1 MTCGAYAQTNVRT
14 SPPVVKFKT
23 FKSEMAMRSGKFGKK
38 AVVMQ
43 QEKDQKMAPMVK
55 TDGDLLRKRVGN
67 PVRVAAPKLVS
78 TTPVASDKARITL
91 VVESDWGDDSGY
103 QVILDGDCGVY
114 GETSVDDIFAAAD
127 YTIPENAEILKNF
140 LQAGKTSS
148 IDIPAGRYDFFV
160 FNPMPSNETVYVAEG
175 ESEGGSYYF
184 KGGYEYVF
192 TVNVD
197 TDKNRDNVEL
207 TCDSPVEI
215 GVSEI
220 TAPVSGFGLTA
231 NENVTAKIY
240 NSGSQDVTSF
250 VAKFAVDGKDT
261 VSETVNKPIA
271 VGETIDYT
279 FDAKADL
286 SAPGIHNVTV
296 SVENDLDGL
305 DGNNSI
311 TERVHHLLA
320 VNAPYICT
328 FDSESSLDEWYI
340 VDANNDGTTWNFSL
354 ENKDVEILYN
364 SKHPTDDY
372 LITMNPV
379 TLPAGN
385 NRVVVD
391 YNAKG
396 SSYLESF
403 EVLYGKTSDVNEMTV
418 LKSFDDFTKGDEPYQ
433 GIINFDTPENGDYY
447 FAIHAKSKTNQ
458 FGMSIYRFEVS
469 EGVYVGEPDLSLDKV
484 ILPVSSCS
492 LGTSE
497 KVSAVISNVGT
508 GNSKDFT
515 LEYSVNGTV
524 QGTQK
529 FDVAIP
535 IEGSTEVTIDAPID
549 MSALGKF
556 NVSVNIID
564 VTPADGQNPEVVT
577 DNNSAESSTTHYT
590 PTDVPFV
597 VDFSD
602 ESQRENWAS
611 DDSWGYEGSYN
622 YAMYCKGTT
631 PLVSRGINMK
641 AGTTYRLTYDYMAG
655 MSYIF
660 FSLTDDYDILIG
672 KDGTPFSEWETLASY
687 TDVYTNDVFVNDEL
701 SFTVPSDGIYSIAF
715 KQDVPQSTF
724 MLKTASITAIEPY
737 DLAITGISSM
747 PSKLPKSQAEN
758 FMVGVNVKNNGSE
771 STLGTVAITVA
782 GKEVGTTKFDIAVGE
797 TQVVEVPVTLTDV
810 TVGMIDLD
818 AEVTVDGSDDSNP
831 ADNTASAS
839 LELTDDVYAYDYV
852 TDDMYT
858 ANYVIG
864 VGDDTSCTA
873 AVVFHINKTTDLK
886 ALSIGW
892 GLASDSPVFLEGYKF
907 DPNATPD
914 PYGYMPLGEQV
925 FTAIGDQ
932 GNTTGQVEYPLDEPT
947 TLEPGDYIF
956 AVTYTGFALVIDNV
970 KPGQLYMLVDNGG
983 ETYAYDETSLG
994 LGTPAIRAIL
1004 GETTGINTTDAVTA
1018 KSSISYDAARKT
1030 IVATSPS
1037 SAIKSLDIYS
1047 ASGTLVGSK
1056 AASTNVCSYDAS
1068 SLVSGV
1074 YVVRMTTADGTVTSK
1089 VAVK

>member
-1 MTCGAYAQTNVRT
+1 MKHLFIYILCAIMTCGAYAQTNVRT

-23 FKSEMAMRSGKFGKK
+23 LKSEMAMRSGKFGKK

-458 FGMSIYRFEVS
+458 FGMSI
-469 EGVYVGEPDLSLDKV
+469 
-484 ILPVSSCS
+484 
-492 LGTSE
+492 
-497 KVSAVISNVGT
+497 
-508 GNSKDFT
+508 
-515 LEYSVNGTV
+515 
-524 QGTQK
+524 
-529 FDVAIP
+529 
-535 IEGSTEVTIDAPID
+535 
-549 MSALGKF
+549 
-556 NVSVNIID
+556 
-564 VTPADGQNPEVVT
+564 
-577 DNNSAESSTTHYT
+577 
-590 PTDVPFV
+590 
-597 VDFSD
+597 
-602 ESQRENWAS
+602 
-611 DDSWGYEGSYN
+611 
-622 YAMYCKGTT
+622 
-631 PLVSRGINMK
+631 
-641 AGTTYRLTYDYMAG
+641 
-655 MSYIF
+655 
-660 FSLTDDYDILIG
+660 
-672 KDGTPFSEWETLASY
+672 
-687 TDVYTNDVFVNDEL
+687 
-701 SFTVPSDGIYSIAF
+701 
-715 KQDVPQSTF
+715 
-724 MLKTASITAIEPY
+724 
-737 DLAITGISSM
+737 
-747 PSKLPKSQAEN
+747 
-758 FMVGVNVKNNGSE
+758 
-771 STLGTVAITVA
+771 
-782 GKEVGTTKFDIAVGE
+782 
-797 TQVVEVPVTLTDV
+797 
-810 TVGMIDLD
+810 
-818 AEVTVDGSDDSNP
+818 
-831 ADNTASAS
+831 
-839 LELTDDVYAYDYV
+839 
-852 TDDMYT
+852 
-858 ANYVIG
+858 
-864 VGDDTSCTA
+864 
-873 AVVFHINKTTDLK
+873 
-886 ALSIGW
+886 
-892 GLASDSPVFLEGYKF
+892 
-907 DPNATPD
+907 
-914 PYGYMPLGEQV
+914 
-925 FTAIGDQ
+925 
-932 GNTTGQVEYPLDEPT
+932 
-947 TLEPGDYIF
+947 
-956 AVTYTGFALVIDNV
+956 
-970 KPGQLYMLVDNGG
+970 
-983 ETYAYDETSLG
+983 
-994 LGTPAIRAIL
+994 
-1004 GETTGINTTDAVTA
+1004 
-1018 KSSISYDAARKT
+1018 
-1030 IVATSPS
+1030 
-1037 SAIKSLDIYS
+1037 
-1047 ASGTLVGSK
+1047 
-1056 AASTNVCSYDAS
+1056 
-1068 SLVSGV
+1068 
-1074 YVVRMTTADGTVTSK
+1074 
-1089 VAVK
+1089 

>member
-23 FKSEMAMRSGKFGKK
+23 LKSVRAMRSGKFGKNVVAMHQEEAQKK
-38 AVVMQ
+38 ALKV
-43 QEKDQKMAPMVK
+43 DA
-55 TDGDLLRKRVGN
+55 DGDLLRKRIGN
-67 PVRVAAPKLVS
+67 PVKVAATKLVS
-78 TTPVASDKARITL
+78 TTPVAGDKARITL
-91 VVESDWGDDSGY
+91 IVESDWGDDSGY
-103 QVILDGDCGVY
+103 QVILDGDCGIY

-148 IDIPAGRYDFFV
+148 IDIPAGKYDFFV
-160 FNPMPSNETVYVAEG
+160 FNPMPSKETVYVAEG
-175 ESEGGSYYF
+175 ESEGDSYYF

-197 TDKNRDNVEL
+197 TDEGIDNVEI
-207 TCDSPVEI
+207 TSDSPVEI

-220 TAPVSGFGLTA
+220 TAPVSSLDLTA
-231 NENVTAKIY
+231 DENVTAKIY
-240 NSGSQDVTSF
+240 NSGSEDVTSF
-250 VAKFAVDGKDT
+250 VAKLIVDDKDT
-261 VSETVNKPIA
+261 ISETVNTHIA
-271 VGETIDYT
+271 AGDTIDYT
-279 FDAKADL
+279 FNAKADL
-286 SAPGIHNVTV
+286 SATGIHTVTV
-296 SVENDLDGL
+296 AIENDLDGL
-305 DGNNSI
+305 YGNNSI
-311 TERVHHLLA
+311 TEKITHLFPIS
-320 VNAPYICT
+320 APYICE
-328 FDSESSLDEWYI
+328 FDSESCADEWYI
-340 VDANNDGTTWNFSL
+340 IDANNDGTTWNFSL
-354 ENKDVEILYN
+354 VNQDAEILYN

-372 LITMNPV
+372 LVTMSPV
-379 TLPAGN
+379 ILPVGKN
-385 NRVVVD
+385 MVVVD
-391 YNAKG
+391 YNAMG
-396 SSYLESF
+396 STYEESF
-403 EVLYGKTSDVNEMTV
+403 EVLYGKTSNVNEMTV
-418 LKSFDDFTKGDEPYQ
+418 LKSFDDFTKGDEPYE
-433 GIINFDTPENGDYY
+433 GIINFDTPEDGDYF

-458 FGMSIYRFEVS
+458 FGMKISRFEVS
-469 EGVYVGEPDLSLDKV
+469 EGAYAGEPDLSLDKV

-492 LGTSE
+492 LGTDE
-497 KVSAVISNVGT
+497 KISAVISNVGT
-508 GNSKDFT
+508 GNAKDFT
-515 LEYSVNGTV
+515 LEYSLNGTV
-524 QGTQK
+524 KGTQK

-535 IEGSTEVTIDAPID
+535 IGGSTEVTIDAPID

-556 NVSVNIID
+556 NVGVNIVD
-564 VTPADGQNPEVVT
+564 VTPADGQNAEVVT

-611 DDSWGYEGSYN
+611 DDSWEYEGEYN
-622 YAMYCKGTT
+622 NAIFCTGTT

-655 MSYIF
+655 VSFFIIYGDSYDV
-660 FSLTDDYDILIG
+660 LLG

-687 TDVYTNDVFVNDEL
+687 NDVYTDDVFVKDEL
-701 SFTVPSDGIYSIAF
+701 SFTVPDDGIYSIAF
-715 KQDVPQSTF
+715 KQDVPQRTF
-724 MLKTASITAIEPY
+724 MLKTASVTAIEPY
-737 DLAITGISSM
+737 DLSITGISSL

-758 FMVGVNVKNNGSE
+758 YMVGVNVKNNGSE
-771 STLGTVAITVA
+771 STSGTVAVTVA
-782 GKEVGTTKFDIAVGE
+782 GNEVGTAKFEIGTGE
-797 TQVVEVPVTLTDV
+797 THVVDVPVTLTDV
-810 TVGMIDLD
+810 PVGMTNLD
-818 AEVTVDGSDDSNP
+818 AEVTIDGNADSNP
-831 ADNTASAS
+831 ADNTASVS

-852 TDDMYT
+852 TDYMYT
-858 ANYVIG
+858 DNYVIG
-864 VGDDTSCTA
+864 VGDNTSCTA

-892 GLASDSPVFLEGYKF
+892 GIASDSPVFLEGYKF

-914 PYGYMPLGEQV
+914 PYGYLPLGEQV

-956 AVTYTGFALVIDNV
+956 AVTYTGYALVVDNV
-970 KPGQLYMLVDNGG
+970 KPGQLYMLFGNGG
-983 ETYAYDETSLG
+983 ETYVIDEVSQG

-1004 GETTGINTTDAVTA
+1004 GETTGINATDAVTA

>member
-1 MTCGAYAQTNVRT
+1 MIAG
-14 SPPVVKFKT
+14 
-23 FKSEMAMRSGKFGKK
+23 
-38 AVVMQ
+38 
-43 QEKDQKMAPMVK
+43 
-55 TDGDLLRKRVGN
+55 
-67 PVRVAAPKLVS
+67 
-78 TTPVASDKARITL
+78 
-91 VVESDWGDDSGY
+91 ES
-103 QVILDGDCGVY
+103 
-114 GETSVDDIFAAAD
+114 
-127 YTIPENAEILKNF
+127 
-140 LQAGKTSS
+140 SS
-148 IDIPAGRYDFFV
+148 IDVPAGRYDFFV

-279 FDAKADL
+279 FNAKADL

-296 SVENDLDGL
+296 AVENDQDGL

-508 GNSKDFT
+508 GNAKDFT

-914 PYGYMPLGEQV
+914 HM
-925 FTAIGDQ
+925 
-932 GNTTGQVEYPLDEPT
+932 
-947 TLEPGDYIF
+947 
-956 AVTYTGFALVIDNV
+956 
-970 KPGQLYMLVDNGG
+970 
-983 ETYAYDETSLG
+983 
-994 LGTPAIRAIL
+994 
-1004 GETTGINTTDAVTA
+1004 
-1018 KSSISYDAARKT
+1018 
-1030 IVATSPS
+1030 
-1037 SAIKSLDIYS
+1037 DI
-1047 ASGTLVGSK
+1047 
-1056 AASTNVCSYDAS
+1056 CH
-1068 SLVSGV
+1068 
-1074 YVVRMTTADGTVTSK
+1074 
-1089 VAVK
+1089 